1 MSRESCCEGRDG
13 NLLSLD
19 AEFMGDKYCDDED
32 SIDVVVDA
40 VVKEIVVVVLD
51 VDAAVEDMDNND
63 DAEC

>member
-1 MSRESCCEGRDG
+1 
-13 NLLSLD
+13 
-19 AEFMGDKYCDDED
+19 MGDKYCDDED
-32 SIDVVVDA
+32 SIDVVVDT